1 MRTILQVFVVL
12 VTCALCAPASAQIQ
26 EISPSEVAL
35 LPADGTGVARV
46 ALRFNVARLAQKRN
60 LHLVGAS
67 LEWTGSDLLTLPAV
81 FLVEPITQEWTRAGL
96 EGGTEDVEVSK
107 AADEWEITARDQ
119 ARSGNF
125 VRLNLDTA
133 TASWL
138 ESPTLNFGVVLATP
152 SLMPAALARQAAAA
166 KLVVRYA
173 RHTPD

>member
-12 VTCALCAPASAQIQ
+12 MTCALCAPASAQIQ

-35 LPADGTGVARV
+35 LPADGTEVARV
-46 ALRFNVARLAQKRN
+46 ALRFDVARLAQKRH
-60 LHLVGAS
+60 LHLVGAT

-81 FLVEPITQEWTRAGL
+81 FWVEPITQEWTRAGL
-96 EGGTEDVEVSK
+96 EAGTEDVEVSK

-125 VRLNLDTA
+125 VRLDLDRIA
-133 TASWL
+133 ASWL
-138 ESPTLNFGVVLATP
+138 ESPRSNFGVILATS
-152 SLMPAALARQAAAA
+152 SLTQVALARQAAAA

-173 RHTPD
+173 RHTPN